1 VLSRLGYAY
10 RTARFRLWA
19 LRTQLKLKRMGGEF
33 VLEAAGTPRCQ
44 TMPRIESNDAG
55 ASLTL
60 RLGRDCR
67 IGRDMVIELR
77 AGKRGTVEF
86 GDRVTVQNNVRLQPW
101 GGLIQLADDCQLR
114 DGGEIQSL
122 GRLTMGYKTLIGRH
136 VHVHCDERITFGARS
151 GVAEHS
157 TIIDS
162 DHDADGSDTWFM
174 DRPINTAPVDIGE
187 NTMISANSFVT
198 KGTKIGRNCQTGAG
212 AIVVGG
218 EYPDGSLIVG
228 APARVLRPLRPSTS
242 G

>member
-1 VLSRLGYAY
+1 MLSRLGYAY
-10 RTARFRLWA
+10 RTVRFRIWAETTRFRL
-19 LRTQLKLKRMGGEF
+19 KRHGGDF
-33 VLEAAGTPRCQ
+33 VLELAGTPRCQ
-44 TMPRIESNDAG
+44 TMPRLESNDVG

-60 RLGRDCR
+60 KLGKDVR

-77 AGKRGTVEF
+77 AGKSGTIEF

-101 GGLIQLADDCQLR
+101 GGAIRLADDCQLR
-114 DGGEIQSL
+114 DGGEFQSL
-122 GRLTMGYKTLIGRH
+122 GELTMGWKVLIGRH
-136 VHVHCDERITFGARS
+136 VHVHCDERVTFGAQA

-157 TIIDS
+157 TVIDS

-174 DRPINTAPVDIGE
+174 DRPINTAPVEIGA

-212 AIVVGG
+212 AIIVGG

-228 APARVLRPLRPSTS
+228 APARVLRPLRAAVD
-242 G
+242 